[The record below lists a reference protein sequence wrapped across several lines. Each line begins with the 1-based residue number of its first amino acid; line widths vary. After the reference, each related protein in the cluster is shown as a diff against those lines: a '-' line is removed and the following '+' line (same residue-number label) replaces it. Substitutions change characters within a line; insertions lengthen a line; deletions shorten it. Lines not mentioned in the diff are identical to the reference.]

1 MHVWYCSNKDDGIVT
16 DYVAYR
22 KGTLHDDGRW
32 TFGDKQLVLEHGK
45 KEQWDSRHVCDPT
58 VVKGVFKSGTD
69 TYNYMMAFLGCSTSN
84 NTKNE
89 VGVAF
94 AKNPEGPWVKY
105 AGNPVADFYAD
116 YSLSRTDSSANSE
129 IAANNSWGYGQP
141 SLISADKNGKVILF
155 YSCGV
160 PTGTF
165 TVAELWDFTDIAS
178 PVRTHKLMVSNK
190 GITNASGGQDV
201 INNADFAYDAQKN
214 RLYCIKEDFPY
225 PTGNNINWIA
235 GTNTVF
241 YVDLGASSNVADR
254 IFENYT
260 GEVAT
265 WYSASPPIF
274 ESDCRISP
282 QTIFEVVYQGRL
294 CAREG
299 NGDFEG
305 KIPFVPFF
313 EFERREA
320 IRCSKKLPNLKG
332 YEQMK
337 EKLLSLPG
345 GEQYSLHGAC
355 QDNWIYAL
363 SFGKE
368 TVQVIDTSEWM
379 GRSYELIAVL
389 YTHKPTGF
397 QFTNYCIRPAGII
410 SSSSRHDLLLYD
422 WAEHQAGADSY

>member
-1 MHVWYCSNKDDGIVT
+1 M
-16 DYVAYR
+16 
-22 KGTLHDDGRW
+22 
-32 TFGDKQLVLEHGK
+32 
-45 KEQWDSRHVCDPT
+45 CDPT

-241 YVDLGASSNVADR
+241 YVDLGAISNVADR
-254 IFENYT
+254 IFENYNYTWVMAGKLNEGMT
-260 GEVAT
+260 GFKRNHNCGILT
-265 WYSASPPIF
+265 DPYGQLTDS
-274 ESDCRISP
+274 
-282 QTIFEVVYQGRL
+282 TRL
-294 CAREG
+294 
-299 NGDFEG
+299 
-305 KIPFVPFF
+305 
-313 EFERREA
+313 
-320 IRCSKKLPNLKG
+320 
-332 YEQMK
+332 
-337 EKLLSLPG
+337 
-345 GEQYSLHGAC
+345 
-355 QDNWIYAL
+355 
-363 SFGKE
+363 
-368 TVQVIDTSEWM
+368 
-379 GRSYELIAVL
+379 AVL
-389 YTHKPTGF
+389 YTMSMTPDDFPEWNKGG
-397 QFTNYCIRPAGII
+397 QWPALHTYRIHGVMMDI
-410 SSSSRHDLLLYD
+410 
-422 WAEHQAGADSY
+422 